1 MEKYRY
7 VFVVLLY
14 RNMEDII
21 DLIHSI
27 QNKLTSQAHVILVNS
42 YYDESTLKQA
52 RNTAAE
58 YGCSIINTENK
69 GYGHGNN
76 EGVKYAL
83 DHFEFDYLIICN
95 PDTTIRYFDTKALLK
110 PEVPAIYAPKIVAST
125 GKLQNPHWAFHSSIL
140 EYLQYVGDKHKWKV
154 LDYFVIAVLK
164 AARILTAKDA
174 DKRNRKQV
182 KVSSAHGS
190 FVIVSAEATKKLY
203 PFYDEHMF
211 LFYEEVYLGN
221 KAYLAKVPT
230 YYVKDI
236 VIDHKEDGSMRIS
249 NVNLRKESHKSVV
262 YYYEHKGKGYK

>member
-164 AARILTAKDA
+164 AARILTAMDTEK
-174 DKRNRKQV
+174 KNRRLV
-182 KVSSAHGS
+182 KVGSAHGS

-203 PFYDEHMF
+203 PFYDENMF

-236 VIDHKEDGSMRIS
+236 VVDHKEDGSMRIS